1 VEELIIN
8 NYKEKYLNQVFEN
21 IQEKFRKRK
30 IISLL
35 ENNFQPTMNVC
46 EIGCGRDSIFN
57 YIEPA
62 NDMTIIEPQ
71 SEFLKLQPDFINKK
85 QVNKIN
91 NKLEK
96 VSALFKNRFELVIL
110 SGLIHE
116 VEDPVN
122 FLRHVREVSSENGL
136 IVITTN
142 NTKSIHRLIGL
153 EMGELLDINELS
165 NTARYFNQYSGSIMT
180 SNILD
185 MCKKVGF
192 RVDSYGTFMPK
203 ILPHSIMQELITNE
217 VINIDFI
224 ESLYAI
230 GEAGVLNDFGSEIF
244 LVVKNTP

>member
-1 VEELIIN
+1 MEELIIN
-8 NYKEKYLNQVFEN
+8 NYKEKYLNQAFEH
-21 IQEKFRKRK
+21 IQEKFRKKK

-35 ENNFQPTMNVC
+35 KNNFQPTMNVC
-46 EIGCGRDSIFN
+46 EIGCGRESIFH
-57 YIEPA
+57 YVEPV

-71 SEFLKLQPDFINKK
+71 SDFLKLQPDFINNKK
-85 QVNKIN
+85 VNKIN

-96 VSALFKNRFELVIL
+96 VSALFKNRFELIIL
-110 SGLIHE
+110 AGLIHE
-116 VEDPVN
+116 VEDPLN
-122 FLRHVREVSSENGL
+122 FLRHVREISSENGL

-153 EMGELLDINELS
+153 EMGELRDINELS
-165 NTARYFNQYSGSIMT
+165 NTALYYNQYSGSIST

-192 RVDSYGTFMPK
+192 SVDSYGTFMPK
-203 ILPHSIMQELITNE
+203 ILPHAIMQELITNE

-230 GEAGVLNDFGSEIF
+230 GETGVLNDVGSEIF